1 MSKVKMLLDVV
12 NEVKKEAPEDV
23 PNWNAKLAESKVN
36 LKNQLDS
43 SKKDHYYLKRMLH
56 FYETTQD
63 LQQKKYDLL
72 RRE

>member
-36 LKNQLDS
+36 LKNQLDKGRKLPLGTEAHPLEDFHS
-43 SKKDHYYLKRMLH
+43 TIRSK
-56 FYETTQD
+56 ET
-63 LQQKKYDLL
+63 LGLAM
-72 RRE
+72 